1 MFTSVRDLLFMPT
14 LKPLAWKHTGVR
26 RAKPVVNVLMKPQ
39 VGSENP
45 LVISPSTYVMPTSH
59 SRTWDTDDQNV
70 SMNFI
75 GPITDP
81 AFPLH

>member
-26 RAKPVVNVLMKPQ
+26 RAKPVVSVLVKSQ

-45 LVISPSTYVMPTSH
+45 LVISPSTMLCRLH
-59 SRTWDTDDQNV
+59 IRARGIRTIKMSQ
-70 SMNFI
+70 
-75 GPITDP
+75 
-81 AFPLH
+81 